1 MDPTTYYNSQC
12 PLTPQRPHWDSARP
26 AHICAGTGLAPPTS
40 APGLGSPLPHLHR
53 DWARPSRP
61 CNICTGTRWVIGA
74 VSTDRARPVFVV
86 GTLAVFCAWRRNK
99 YYQRMDASLARRP
112 TEMFLDSPHT
122 ADVPMSEVQ
131 WDERMKAGS
140 EIDGPGDVHER
151 MELL

>member
-1 MDPTTYYNSQC
+1 MSPDTTTSALGLGS
-12 PLTPQRPHWDSARP
+12 PRPHLRRDWARP
-26 AHICAGTGLAPPTS
+26 SHICTGTGLAAATS
-40 APGLGSPLPHLHR
+40 APGLGSLLPHLR
-53 DWARPSRP
+53 QDWAHS
-61 CNICTGTRWVIGA
+61 CHICTGTRWVIGA

-99 YYQRMDASLARRP
+99 YYQRMHASLARRP